1 MADKDDIVV
10 LKKEEHEK
18 LKEEAAKAKEYWDR
32 LLRLQA
38 DFDNTRKRLERD
50 KQEFL
55 KFACEDVIVELLEV
69 LDNLERSVEAA
80 EKKQENSEA
89 FLKGIEM
96 ILAHLYDLLKKRGV
110 SPIEAKGK
118 PFDPHQHEA
127 LMQTETDV
135 YDDQVV
141 IEELQKGYK
150 YNDKVIRTSKV
161 RVAKKTE
168 VKK

>member
-10 LKKEEHEK
+10 LKKEEHEQ

-89 FLKGIEM
+89 SLKGSEM
-96 ILAHLYDLLKKRGV
+96 ILDH
-110 SPIEAKGK
+110 I
-118 PFDPHQHEA
+118 
-127 LMQTETDV
+127 
-135 YDDQVV
+135 
-141 IEELQKGYK
+141 
-150 YNDKVIRTSKV
+150 
-161 RVAKKTE
+161 
-168 VKK
+168 